1 MGDGRVPHDWPNY
14 NTPVVNR
21 DWNTEE
27 RHDRSARSECKSC
40 GMKISLKKYSQRPGS
55 ASRQWLGNQK
65 LLVRFRVIVESLP
78 VNEQIPG
85 DTETKNFGEPR
96 YQTRVTMSERMIK
109 FSLLWWPENRH
120 LVTYVLQSVDRLCCR
135 RDDGVKK
142 DIWSLQTGVSVIHNI
157 SWYTYWHNR
166 NLTDNIECTVS
177 FWWLTRSRMT
187 IMVLSPRNAQVSW
200 NNLDSNIP

>member
-1 MGDGRVPHDWPNY
+1 M
-14 NTPVVNR
+14 VNR

-27 RHDRSARSECKSC
+27 RHDRRARSECKSC

-96 YQTRVTMSERMIK
+96 YQARVTMSERMIK
-109 FSLLWWPENRH
+109 FSLLWWHEKRH
-120 LVTYVLQSVDRLCCR
+120 LVTSVLQSVDRQCCR

-142 DIWSLQTGVSVIHNI
+142 DISKKRDDGVKKDISKDYGVLV
-157 SWYTYWHNR
+157 SWYHRSHLNSSTPYNTLSVQTEHSH
-166 NLTDNIECTVS
+166 TECTPQVFLS
-177 FWWLTRSRMT
+177 LT
-187 IMVLSPRNAQVSW
+187 VSW
-200 NNLDSNIP
+200 SIQSE